1 MKKRILLLLGI
12 SFISII
18 SFAQILN
25 WQWAKGVGG
34 TDWDGIFATTI
45 DTQGN
50 IYVVGIFNSPTI
62 TFGSTTLTNNG
73 EEDIFIAKYNSNGNV
88 LWAKSAGGI
97 YEDRALSVIVDA
109 SGNIVVTGS
118 FNSPTITFGTTTLT
132 NNGNYN
138 IFIAKYNNNGDVL
151 WAKSAGSNDEDFV
164 SSIVAV
170 DATGNIIIAGSFS
183 SPTITFGSTTL
194 INNGGSDTFLT
205 KYNTN
210 GNVIWA
216 KSAGGISTD
225 FSKSMAVDATG
236 NIIVS
241 GSFKSPTI
249 TFGSTT
255 LTSEGDWVSFLTK
268 YNTSGDVLWAKSDSI
283 YDGMN
288 SISVSVDKL
297 KNIYLINDVYCYY
310 SAAIKFCVAK
320 QDSALKTF

>member
-194 INNGGSDTFLT
+194 INNEIGRAH
-205 KYNTN
+205 
-210 GNVIWA
+210 V
-216 KSAGGISTD
+216 
-225 FSKSMAVDATG
+225 
-236 NIIVS
+236 
-241 GSFKSPTI
+241 
-249 TFGSTT
+249 
-255 LTSEGDWVSFLTK
+255 
-268 YNTSGDVLWAKSDSI
+268 
-283 YDGMN
+283 
-288 SISVSVDKL
+288 
-297 KNIYLINDVYCYY
+297 
-310 SAAIKFCVAK
+310 
-320 QDSALKTF
+320 